1 MTHQVF
7 LHIDEIVLDG
17 VDGTG
22 DFQAELE
29 RALLAQLAA
38 PDLAALMVGGG
49 DFRELSLGQL
59 QLGELRIGMSTL
71 GSALGST
78 LGSAL
83 VSRLPAS
90 PPQVGAMGVAL
101 PGLTAGPNRG
111 VAGKE

>member
-17 VDGTG
+17 VEGTG

-38 PDLAALMVGGG
+38 PGLAALMVGGG

-71 GSALGST
+71 GSA